1 MQKYLPFIML
11 LVVVYMLN
19 YIVFNRSLHIESSDP
34 TYVQNFRPVPLTVFE
49 ILGFKPKN
57 ENDQKKN

>member
-19 YIVFNRSLHIESSDP
+19 YIVFNRSLHIGSSDP

-49 ILGFKPKN
+49 ILGFKPNNK
-57 ENDQKKN
+57 NDQKKN